1 MTGRWALR
9 GHDYLLLLGIGLAL
23 STFVQPVGVIQGFD
37 IETQH
42 LYLPWQDIVHF
53 MALVVPC
60 LAAAALLLS
69 RRVITSPVSVVCTTA
84 IALLACI
91 DIVFLYFRFH
101 FATPDPTWVVI
112 TFLLGYTALFLGHLK
127 HLFFPYQFLRA
138 YQAHL
143 PERLQAPLAAAE
155 VWGTLLLIAAAYLG
169 FQGYLASRFLGE
181 GPQYLLIIAKVI
193 ELTPLQRIQIMLGA
207 GLVAA
212 VGGIGFWLRAW
223 GRASQPTQRPA

>member
-1 MTGRWALR
+1 MR

-23 STFVQPVGVIQGFD
+23 PTFVQPVGIIQGFD

-42 LYLPWQDIVHF
+42 IYLSRQDAVYF
-53 MALVVPC
+53 AALLVPC
-60 LAAAALLLS
+60 LAAAALLLG
-69 RRVITSPVSVVCTTA
+69 RRVIASPAVVVCAAA

-101 FATPDPTWVVI
+101 FAKPDPTWVAI

-127 HLFFPYQFLRA
+127 NLFFPYAFLRA
-138 YQAHL
+138 YQPHL
-143 PERLQAPLAAAE
+143 PERLQALLPASE
-155 VWGTLLLIAAAYLG
+155 IWGTILLIAAAYLG
-169 FQGYLASRFLGE
+169 FQGYLASRFLDE

-193 ELTPLQRIQIMLGA
+193 ELTPIQRIQIMLGS

-212 VGGIGFWLRAW
+212 VGGIGLWLRS
-223 GRASQPTQRPA
+223 ASQTTQRTA